1 MKTAKATVKHLRA
14 YIKRY
19 KCVFFL
25 YNFYIL
31 TYSDDDAFA
40 IQLALMH
47 LAIWFISVHLHTVG
61 KESESKNKKFI

>member
-1 MKTAKATVKHLRA
+1 MR
-14 YIKRY
+14 
-19 KCVFFL
+19 FFL

-47 LAIWFISVHLHTVG
+47 LAI
-61 KESESKNKKFI
+61 